1 MIRLKNYSVSLLIHQ
16 HYTSTF
22 TFYMLISSEKIYK
35 WTEELS
41 AFTNQQ
47 NRKYSYLKYCIN
59 VSWSFDSK
67 RWQSQARVM
76 CKDIK
81 QTDVRASHLL
91 TPWLGL
97 LALISPLN
105 MIRPLQDD
113 VRLLIS
119 KLELWVVQTTGH
131 HCCHAA
137 RQLQHVAV
145 FNVKT
150 LYPCPKLLKTIKSE
164 KTTPRWK
171 CWKLFCHKKKSCLGP
186 NAD

>member
-1 MIRLKNYSVSLLIHQ
+1 
-16 HYTSTF
+16 
-22 TFYMLISSEKIYK
+22 MLISSEKIYK
-35 WTEELS
+35 WTEEKPFYNFQPLQ
-41 AFTNQQ
+41 TNKIG
-47 NRKYSYLKYCIN
+47 NIHILNITLMYPEALIERDGN
-59 VSWSFDSK
+59 H
-67 RWQSQARVM
+67 RAM

-137 RQLQHVAV
+137 RQLQRVAV
-145 FNVKT
+145 FNVKI
-150 LYPCPKLLKTIKSE
+150 LYPCPKLLKTIKSG

-171 CWKLFCHKKKSCLGP
+171 CWKLFCHKKKSCLGQ